1 MTEKSLSFTFL
12 KDKKILIAHVNESV
26 LDKDK
31 ADTVFAISEKELPAQ
46 PEHDGFILDVLK
58 VREVSDPA
66 LGILMKSMGLVK
78 KAKNYMILAIS
89 EELLQD
95 VMVRHP
101 VLFDFYAVFP
111 SIDEAVV
118 FIDKNR

>member
-1 MTEKSLSFTFL
+1 MTEKSLSFTYL

-31 ADTVFAISEKELPAQ
+31 ADAVFAISEKELPSQ
-46 PEHDGFILDVLK
+46 PEHEGFILDVVK

-78 KAKNYMILAIS
+78 KAKNYMILVIS
-89 EELLQD
+89 EDLLQD

-101 VLFDFYAVFP
+101 VLFDYYAVFP